1 MTTRTS
7 MRVAMAGKKGRTRVG
22 VWLRT
27 AMDGSG
33 ITATDEGTALGAVP
47 FGVED
52 VPPVFGGVTGFTT
65 LTAFDFFI
73 MGLLLMRRDCRI
85 FWRSHRHG
93 RGVQLHYDREWSE
106 QVGRFSQRRDLGQ
119 VLLVGSSSPCLP
131 RLSHEHAPVGAVGR
145 RGFGTGWQPLDDR

>member
-73 MGLLLMRRDCRI
+73 MDLLLMRRDCRI

-93 RGVQLHYDREWSE
+93 LGVGCAKSDVRWRGGGGMWRGGGAALG
-106 QVGRFSQRRDLGQ
+106 GRGGDL
-119 VLLVGSSSPCLP
+119 
-131 RLSHEHAPVGAVGR
+131 AVGLGG
-145 RGFGTGWQPLDDR
+145 RGWRLLGLECGGVYMGGGGVRVV

>member
-7 MRVAMAGKKGRTRVG
+7 MRVAMARRKGRTRVG

-33 ITATDEGTALGAVP
+33 TTATDEGTALGAVP

-65 LTAFDFFI
+65 LAAFDFFI
-73 MGLLLMRRDCRI
+73 MGLLLMRRDCRS

-93 RGVQLHYDREWSE
+93 RA
-106 QVGRFSQRRDLGQ
+106 VGCAKSDLRGGWGWACGGRGARLGGWVVDLG
-119 VLLVGSSSPCLP
+119 SCLQ
-131 RLSHEHAPVGAVGR
+131 RLGVRVSDLGR
-145 RGFGTGWQPLDDR
+145 RAE